1 MKMLDALEDLSR
13 LLGQRADTAPDREK
27 VTRARNLRGHIDE
40 YIAPRAKDLTTPLLV
55 VILGSTGAGK
65 SSLFNALA
73 GRSISPV
80 GVLRPTTRVAQALMS
95 PDDSAPSVLDQ
106 LSTAGSLTIIEDS
119 AARSGMILID
129 SPDFDSIDDANR
141 ALSRRL
147 LEAADLVIF
156 VTTDTRYADDVPW
169 SILRRALER
178 GVPMLTL
185 INRLPTDDTDRNDIL
200 EDFRR
205 LLDEGGIDAL
215 DLRGSIGVVGV
226 EKDALDL
233 EFDALDRSSVAP
245 VTEVLDGLRGDDEG
259 RKELIRQSLERAIE
273 GLSDPI
279 DAIAGELEMEARAA
293 VGLLST
299 RDQVFGRQLN
309 EISERIDRGTFLRTE
324 ILREWQDFVGANRV
338 SRVISEG
345 IGKLAATIRSAFNP
359 GPAAPAREIKESAF
373 EDLVALLVS
382 QAGEASANTAARWA
396 EDPYGFKT
404 LESDPSLWGASS
416 DLGERARLMLDKW
429 GETITAEVRE
439 LGENR
444 RGVARIASLGINV
457 VGTGAILAV
466 FVQTGG
472 LTGAEAGIAAVTAVV
487 NQTLLEAIFGE
498 GNVSRFVDNARARLD
513 AAIADLFG
521 KEASR
526 WDRALDIAP
535 ESANLSAN
543 LREALGLV
551 TRGAAS

>member
-1 MKMLDALEDLSR
+1 MTTLDPLEELSR
-13 LLGQRADTAPDREK
+13 LLEQRADTAPDNDRA
-27 VTRARNLRGHIDE
+27 TRARNLKGHIDE
-40 YIAPRAKDLTTPLLV
+40 YIAPRAEDLTTPLLV
-55 VILGSTGAGK
+55 VLLGSTGAGK

-73 GRSISPV
+73 GRSISQI
-80 GVLRPTTRVAQALMS
+80 GVLRPTTRTAHALMN
-95 PDDSAPSVLDQ
+95 PEDSAPAVMDQ
-106 LSTAGSLTIIEDS
+106 LSAAGSLTVIRDS
-119 AARSGMILID
+119 SAHPGMILID
-129 SPDFDSIDDANR
+129 SPDFDSIDDSNR
-141 ALSRRL
+141 ALARRL

-185 INRLPTDDTDRNDIL
+185 INRLPKNDQDRIAIL
-200 EDFRR
+200 KDFRR
-205 LLDEGGIDAL
+205 LLADGGISDL
-215 DLRGSIGVVGV
+215 DQSGGVQVVGV
-226 EKDALDL
+226 EKDALEPDI
-233 EFDALDRSSVAP
+233 DALDRSSVTP
-245 VTEVLDGLRGDDEG
+245 VIEVLDGLRGDAEG

-273 GLSDPI
+273 GLGHPVEE
-279 DAIAGELEMEARAA
+279 IAGELDLEARAA
-293 VGLLST
+293 TFLLAQ
-299 RDQVFGRQLN
+299 RDRIFSQQLK
-309 EISERIDRGTFLRTE
+309 EISNRIDRGTFLRSE

-373 EDLVALLVS
+373 EDLVALLIS
-382 QAGEASANTAARWA
+382 EASGAAANTAAQWA
-396 EDPYGFKT
+396 KDGYGFKA
-404 LESDPSLWGASS
+404 LESDPSLWGASP
-416 DLGERARLMLDKW
+416 DLGRRAQMMLERW

-498 GNVSRFVDNARARLD
+498 GNVSRFVDKARARLD
-513 AAIADLFG
+513 AAIADLFETES
-521 KEASR
+521 KR
-526 WDRALDIAP
+526 WDQALEVTPEAERLSFELRAVLEELSQTGAP
-535 ESANLSAN
+535 
-543 LREALGLV
+543 
-551 TRGAAS
+551 